1 MAVVDRLG
9 IWFWNISA
17 SETRHRFRL
26 RFGIRGHR
34 RRRRCVR
41 FGARLTESVPK
52 FGPATCR
59 MILPIMLLVIVAAI
73 VRCWP
78 GASMRTFRRVPFV
91 AGTALHHIACENGC
105 VGLAVRTQRPT
116 AAAGIHHL
124 RACARQRED
133 KWRSASHVWNT
144 ALVRHR
150 QYQTHCLE
158 HAHGRAWSS
167 RAVSPGFSPMS
178 LWDTLVTI
186 MSLIY
191 LPLQGPDG
199 NDAAH
204 AHMWAVTGYL
214 QSVSAPVGRRE
225 IGNAT
230 N

>member
-1 MAVVDRLG
+1 MWRAKSERRTVCDRLG

-91 AGTALHHIACENGC
+91 AGTALHQTACENGC

-124 RACARQRED
+124 RACARRRED
-133 KWRSASHVWNT
+133 KWRSANHVWNT
-144 ALVRHR
+144 ALVRHG

-158 HAHGRAWSS
+158 HVHGRAWSS
-167 RAVSPGFSPMS
+167 RKLCVDS
-178 LWDTLVTI
+178 LHKGVNPPTVTYAGDSVTQKVTPTLQE
-186 MSLIY
+186 M
-191 LPLQGPDG
+191 PAGG
-199 NDAAH
+199 
-204 AHMWAVTGYL
+204 
-214 QSVSAPVGRRE
+214 
-225 IGNAT
+225 
-230 N
+230 